1 MISLEKFIRENN
13 EKLVEIHW
21 NDILNDYTKNMIL
34 SKIVLDNL
42 SKEEFFKEEVSF
54 FESINQQIEDYV
66 ENGFFQLYIAEKE
79 DFEPSISID
88 KVIEDLQE
96 QVYDELDDEDYLEN
110 LKDKEKEE
118 LEESLNL
125 VLKRFLKK

>member
-1 MISLEKFIRENN
+1 MISLEKFTRENN

-54 FESINQQIEDYV
+54 
-66 ENGFFQLYIAEKE
+66 
-79 DFEPSISID
+79 
-88 KVIEDLQE
+88 
-96 QVYDELDDEDYLEN
+96 
-110 LKDKEKEE
+110 
-118 LEESLNL
+118 LNPL
-125 VLKRFLKK
+125 TNR